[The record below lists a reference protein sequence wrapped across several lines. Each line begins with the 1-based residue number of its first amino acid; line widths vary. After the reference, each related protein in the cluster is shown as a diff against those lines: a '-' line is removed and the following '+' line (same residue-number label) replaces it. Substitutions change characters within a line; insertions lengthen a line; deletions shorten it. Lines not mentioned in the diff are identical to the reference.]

1 MRYSRIIEFLVD
13 DSIAALLGGFDVQD
27 ALAGKDSGG
36 DLVRETLVRAVCD
49 PRFKGTVQAEKTWED
64 HARKS
69 LEKFAQELMD
79 AGDLDAATADFL
91 LERFL
96 TKFFLSAVAIAV
108 RKKPRKSGKGGS
120 GDKKGEGGG
129 LDMELRMMGQGN
141 GEEGEKA
148 ALNEEVDGRGVG
160 EGCAGTR
167 AEERSFEKMFLRKMP
182 PSLKEL
188 ARRIGRAGGEDA
200 GKAVRFMTAAKSDIA
215 GITVGN
221 DLSSLLPSEVALL
234 AEPRTEDI
242 FLRGY
247 AEKRLQVFA
256 SASSGSAEPVDRRDG
271 PVVVC
276 LDMSG
281 SMAGEPADVARVLT
295 MAVTIIAR
303 RRHRE
308 VAVVKYGNDEHDCFF
323 VRNLRKDRKGLV
335 DFLAFQSMG
344 GNNEDMMFRWLFREV
359 LPGERDFRSAD
370 VLCVSDFWWS
380 PIREDAMDAIRENKA
395 KGMKFYGLR
404 VSQFWEEEWDDDRLT
419 TAHSV
424 IDEMWNWDGEGE
436 RCVQVTGLG

>member
-1 MRYSRIIEFLVD
+1 
-13 DSIAALLGGFDVQD
+13 
-27 ALAGKDSGG
+27 
-36 DLVRETLVRAVCD
+36 
-49 PRFKGTVQAEKTWED
+49 
-64 HARKS
+64 
-69 LEKFAQELMD
+69 
-79 AGDLDAATADFL
+79 
-91 LERFL
+91 
-96 TKFFLSAVAIAV
+96 
-108 RKKPRKSGKGGS
+108 
-120 GDKKGEGGG
+120 
-129 LDMELRMMGQGN
+129 
-141 GEEGEKA
+141 
-148 ALNEEVDGRGVG
+148 
-160 EGCAGTR
+160 
-167 AEERSFEKMFLRKMP
+167 MFLRKMP

-380 PIREDAMDAIRENKA
+380 PIREDAMEAIRENKA